1 MYSDH
6 LGRLL
11 TWYCRGTGLLGQPC
25 KQTED
30 RKGKTMANRRC
41 AMMACML
48 VVFAMTY
55 TPAAGEDIGQIKT
68 LAGKVYIVRQSVKRP
83 AQVGDRLEAADA
95 IITGPDGSVGITF
108 IDNSRF
114 SAGPRSHIELEQF
127 QFDPTTYDGAFSTK
141 MQHGTLAI
149 ISGHIAKRSPDAM
162 KVRTPTTILG
172 VRGTRV
178 LLKVE
183 G

>member
-1 MYSDH
+1 
-6 LGRLL
+6 
-11 TWYCRGTGLLGQPC
+11 
-25 KQTED
+25 
-30 RKGKTMANRRC
+30 
-41 AMMACML
+41 ML
-48 VVFAMTY
+48 MVFTIPY

-68 LAGKVYIVRQSVKRP
+68 LTGEVYIVRQQVKRP
-83 AQVGDRLEAADA
+83 AQTGDRLEAADG
-95 IITGPDGSVGITF
+95 IITGPDSSVGITS

-114 SAGPRSHIELEQF
+114 SAGPRSYIELEQF
-127 QFDPTTYDGAFSTK
+127 QFDPTTYDGASSAK

-178 LLKVE
+178 LLKAE

>member
-1 MYSDH
+1 M
-6 LGRLL
+6 
-11 TWYCRGTGLLGQPC
+11 
-25 KQTED
+25 
-30 RKGKTMANRRC
+30 
-41 AMMACML
+41 
-48 VVFAMTY
+48 
-55 TPAAGEDIGQIKT
+55 
-68 LAGKVYIVRQSVKRP
+68 YIVRQNVKRP
-83 AQVGDRLEAADA
+83 ANVGDRLEPADTV
-95 IITGPDGSVGITF
+95 ITGSDSRVGITF

-114 SAGPRSHIELEQF
+114 SIGPRSHIELEQF
-127 QFDPTTYDGAFSTK
+127 QFDPTTYDGASSTK

>member
-1 MYSDH
+1 MADWRWSRMA
-6 LGRLL
+6 GMLL
-11 TWYCRGTGLLGQPC
+11 V
-25 KQTED
+25 
-30 RKGKTMANRRC
+30 
-41 AMMACML
+41 L
-48 VVFAMTY
+48 VVAIIY
-55 TPAAGEDIGQIKT
+55 TPATGEDIGQIKT
-68 LAGKVYIVRQSVKRP
+68 LTGEVYIIRQNVKRP
-83 AQVGDRLEAADA
+83 AQAGDRLEAADA
-95 IITGPDGSVGITF
+95 IITGPDSSVGITF

-127 QFDPTTYDGAFSTK
+127 QFDPTTSDGASSNK

-178 LLKVE
+178 LLKVK

>member
-1 MYSDH
+1 M
-6 LGRLL
+6 LL
-11 TWYCRGTGLLGQPC
+11 V
-25 KQTED
+25 
-30 RKGKTMANRRC
+30 
-41 AMMACML
+41 L
-48 VVFAMTY
+48 VVAVID

-68 LAGKVYIVRQSVKRP
+68 LTGEVYIVRQNVKRP
-83 AQVGDRLEAADA
+83 AQAGDRLEAADA
-95 IITGPDGSVGITF
+95 IITGPDSSVGITF

-127 QFDPTTYDGAFSTK
+127 QFDPTTYDGTSSTK
-141 MQHGTLAI
+141 MQRGTLAI

-183 G
+183 E

>member
-1 MYSDH
+1 
-6 LGRLL
+6 
-11 TWYCRGTGLLGQPC
+11 
-25 KQTED
+25 
-30 RKGKTMANRRC
+30 MADWRWS
-41 AMMACML
+41 MMACML
-48 VVFAMTY
+48 VVFTI
-55 TPAAGEDIGQIKT
+55 TCSPVAGEDIGQIKT
-68 LAGKVYIVRQSVKRP
+68 LTGEVYIVRQNVKRP
-83 AQVGDRLEAADA
+83 AQAGDRLEAADA
-95 IITGPDGSVGITF
+95 IITGPDSSVGITF

-127 QFDPTTYDGAFSTK
+127 QFDPTTYDGASSTK
-141 MQHGTLAI
+141 LQHGTLAI

-183 G
+183 E

>member
-1 MYSDH
+1 MTDW
-6 LGRLL
+6 R
-11 TWYCRGTGLLGQPC
+11 W
-25 KQTED
+25 
-30 RKGKTMANRRC
+30 
-41 AMMACML
+41 AMMASML
-48 VVFAMTY
+48 MVLTITH

-68 LAGKVYIVRQSVKRP
+68 LTGEVYIVRQQVKRL
-83 AQVGDRLEAADA
+83 AQAGDRLEPTDA
-95 IITGPDGSVGITF
+95 IITGPDSSVGITF

-127 QFDPTTYDGAFSTK
+127 QFDPTTYEGASSTK
-141 MQHGTLAI
+141 LQHGTLAI

-172 VRGTRV
+172 VRGTRM

>member
-1 MYSDH
+1 
-6 LGRLL
+6 
-11 TWYCRGTGLLGQPC
+11 
-25 KQTED
+25 
-30 RKGKTMANRRC
+30 MADWRWS
-41 AMMACML
+41 MMACML
-48 VVFAMTY
+48 GVFAVTFS
-55 TPAAGEDIGQIKT
+55 PAAGEDIGQIKT
-68 LAGKVYIVRQSVKRP
+68 LTGEVYIIRQQVKRL
-83 AQVGDRLEAADA
+83 AQSGDRVEAADA
-95 IITGPDGSVGITF
+95 IITGHDSSVGITF

-149 ISGHIAKRSPDAM
+149 ISGHIAERSPDAM

-172 VRGTRV
+172 VRGTKV

-183 G
+183 E

>member
-1 MYSDH
+1 MADW
-6 LGRLL
+6 R
-11 TWYCRGTGLLGQPC
+11 WP
-25 KQTED
+25 
-30 RKGKTMANRRC
+30 TMAS
-41 AMMACML
+41 ML
-48 VVFAMTY
+48 MVFTIAH

-68 LAGKVYIVRQSVKRP
+68 LTGEVYIVRQQVKRL
-83 AQVGDRLEAADA
+83 AQTGDRLEAADA
-95 IITGPDGSVGITF
+95 IITGPDSRVGITF

-141 MQHGTLAI
+141 MQHGTLSI

-172 VRGTRV
+172 VRGTKV

-183 G
+183 E

>member
-1 MYSDH
+1 
-6 LGRLL
+6 
-11 TWYCRGTGLLGQPC
+11 
-25 KQTED
+25 
-30 RKGKTMANRRC
+30 MADWRWS
-41 AMMACML
+41 MMACILM
-48 VVFAMTY
+48 VFTMTY

-68 LAGKVYIVRQSVKRP
+68 LTGEVYIVRQQVKRQ
-83 AQVGDRLEAADA
+83 AQTGDRLEVADA
-95 IITGPDGSVGITF
+95 IITGPDSSVGITF

-127 QFDPTTYDGAFSTK
+127 QFDSTTYDGVSSTK

>member
-1 MYSDH
+1 MTDWRWS
-6 LGRLL
+6 
-11 TWYCRGTGLLGQPC
+11 
-25 KQTED
+25 
-30 RKGKTMANRRC
+30 
-41 AMMACML
+41 MMAGML
-48 VVFAMTY
+48 VVGAIIY
-55 TPAAGEDIGQIKT
+55 TPAYGDDIGQIKT
-68 LAGKVYIVRQSVKRP
+68 LTGEVYIVRQNVKRP
-83 AQVGDRLEAADA
+83 AQAGDRLEAADA
-95 IITGPDGSVGITF
+95 IITGPDSSVGITF

-127 QFDPTTYDGAFSTK
+127 QFDPTTYDGTSSTK